1 MVDLKNTFYVTTPI
15 YYVTAKPHVGSLYS
29 TIMADV
35 IARWHKLMGKD
46 VFFLTGTDEH
56 GQKVA
61 QAAEQAGMTPQAF
74 VDDVSE
80 AYKKMWQLYDL
91 QYSDF
96 IRTTDERHK
105 RAVYAWIEKAMAKGD
120 IYKSRYE
127 GWYCTPDE
135 NFVADKEATAAGK
148 APLCP
153 LCGRETV
160 PASEESYFFRLSAYQ
175 DRLLQFYK
183 ENPNFITPK
192 DRLNEVINFVESGL
206 KDLSISRTTVK
217 WGIPFPSDP
226 EHVIYVWVDALT
238 NYLSAI
244 GYGDPAKQKELHHWW
259 PADLHIMGKEIVRF
273 HAAYW
278 PAFLMSADLPL
289 PKKLL
294 VHGWITVD
302 GQKMSKSL
310 GNVVDPLVLYE
321 KYGVEPV
328 KYYLM
333 RQMPVTHDGD
343 FSYADL
349 ENKITAE
356 LAGGLGN
363 LLNRMVAL
371 AHKNGVTTV
380 MAPAQWGEAAQALYR
395 EALEAELGYR
405 EAMDEFHFHVA
416 IAKLWKLVDKTNAY
430 FHSQEPWKI
439 AQKDPQLFNEI
450 ISATCHSLR
459 NIAILLWPIMPHKM
473 EALLESL
480 GTSFKAGQAWGGMS
494 LGDWQA
500 TFTLAK
506 IPTLFEKFEEPAKAQ
521 PVQAKIEQPA
531 APQEAEPLDIETLA
545 RVELVVGTIT
555 HAVPV
560 EKSDKLIQMNVDFG
574 ARGQR
579 TILAGI
585 RKSYAPDDLIGKQA
599 VFVYNLKPRAMMGTM
614 SQGMLLIAEGA
625 GGKLNFVTPE
635 HAVCNGTRLR

>member
-1 MVDLKNTFYVTTPI
+1 MIELKNTFYVTTPI
-15 YYVTAKPHVGSLYS
+15 YYVTAKPHVGSLYT

-35 IARWHKLMGKD
+35 LARWNKILGKD

-61 QAAEQAGMTPQAF
+61 QAAEQAGKTPQNF
-74 VDDVSE
+74 VDEVSD
-80 AYKKMWQLYDL
+80 AYKKMWHLYDL
-91 QYSDF
+91 HYSDF
-96 IRTTDERHK
+96 IRTTEERHQK
-105 RAVYAWIEKAMAKGD
+105 AVYAWIEKAMKKGD

-135 NFVADKEATAAGK
+135 NFVTDQEATKEGK

-153 LCGRETV
+153 LCGRQTV

-175 DRLLQFYK
+175 ERLLQFFK
-183 ENPNFITPK
+183 EHPDFITPK
-192 DRLNEVINFVESGL
+192 ERLNEVISFVEAGL

-217 WGIPFPSDP
+217 WGIPFPGDP
-226 EHVIYVWVDALT
+226 DHVLYVWVEALI
-238 NYLSAI
+238 NYISAI
-244 GYGDPAKQKELHHWW
+244 GYGDPAREKEFWHWW
-259 PADLHIMGKEIVRF
+259 PADVHIMGKEIVRF
-273 HAAYW
+273 HAAFW
-278 PAFLMSADLPL
+278 PAFLMSADLPS

-310 GNVVDPLVLYE
+310 GNVVDPMFLLE

-349 ENKITAE
+349 ENKISSE

-371 AHKNGVTTV
+371 AHKHGVSTV
-380 MAPAQWGEAAQALYR
+380 NAPKQWAPEARALFDEAQETVREYQEEMNQFYFHRALTR
-395 EALEAELGYR
+395 
-405 EAMDEFHFHVA
+405 
-416 IAKLWKLVDKTNAY
+416 LWKLVDKTNAY
-430 FHSQEPWKI
+430 FHAQEPWKV
-439 AQKDPQLFNEI
+439 ASKDMQKFNEI
-450 ISATCHSLR
+450 ISATSHSLQT
-459 NIAILLWPIMPHKM
+459 IAILLWPVMPHKM

-480 GTSFKAGQAWGGMS
+480 GIQFVHNKPWSGIVLHEWN
-494 LGDWQA
+494 A

-506 IPTLFEKFEEPAKAQ
+506 IPALFEKIEEAKNEAKKDVQSVPASV
-521 PVQAKIEQPA
+521 PE
-531 APQEAEPLDIETLA
+531 ESFLDIETLS
-545 RVELVVGTIT
+545 RVELVVGTIEQ
-555 HAVPV
+555 AVEV
-560 EKSDKLIQMNVDFG
+560 AKSDKLIQMTVNFG
-574 ARGQR
+574 PRGQR

-585 RKSYAPDDLIGKQA
+585 KKSYPPEALTGKQA
-599 VFVYNLKPRAMMGTM
+599 VFVFNLKPRAMMGIM
-614 SQGMLLIAEGA
+614 SQGMMLIAEGA
-625 GGKLNFVTPE
+625 DGKLNFVAPE
-635 HAVCNGTRLR
+635 QSVPNGTRLR